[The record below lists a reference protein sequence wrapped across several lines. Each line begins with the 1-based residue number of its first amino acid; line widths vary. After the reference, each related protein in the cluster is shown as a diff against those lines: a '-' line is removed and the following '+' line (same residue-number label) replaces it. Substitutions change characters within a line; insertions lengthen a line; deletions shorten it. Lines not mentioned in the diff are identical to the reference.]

1 MAQKTSRPWHLDGFA
16 MNSICLNMIVKN
28 EAHVIRRALDSVRP
42 LITTWCILDTGSTD
56 GTQDIIREYLKD
68 LPGELHEAPW
78 KGFGASRT
86 EAIELARERADYL
99 LFIDADDELLLPKGF
114 RLPLLK
120 ADAYYVYHRL
130 VDLGFMRMDLVATRC
145 PWRYV
150 GVLHEY
156 LESDQP
162 RSSEILKGPVI
173 QERREGARSQDPRK
187 YERDAEV
194 LERAL
199 LEEPENARY
208 AFYLAQSRKD
218 AGQLDAAVE
227 AYRRRVAM
235 GGWDEE
241 IYVSLLRV
249 AQLLEALGRPE
260 TEVVQAFLEAYQVRP
275 RRLESLVGLAA
286 YYRKLEKYHLALL
299 FAERGLKVL
308 RPGDILLVEEDCY
321 TWRCLD
327 EFAVAASWAGRHR
340 DALQACDRLLTEGLL
355 PPGEVNRVR
364 ANRDRE
370 ARAVP
375 GALPLRPGKGSRR
388 R

>member
-1 MAQKTSRPWHLDGFA
+1 MTT
-16 MNSICLNMIVKN
+16 ICLNMIVKN

-42 LITTWCILDTGSTD
+42 LITSWCILDTGSTD
-56 GTQDIIREYLKD
+56 GTQDLIREHLKD

-86 EAIELARERADYL
+86 EAIELARGHADYL

-114 RLPLLK
+114 KLPSLK
-120 ADAYYVYHRL
+120 ADAYHLYHRL
-130 VDLGFMRMDLVATRC
+130 VNLGFLRMDLVATRC

-194 LERAL
+194 LEQAL
-199 LEEPENARY
+199 LAEPENARY

-218 AGQLDAAVE
+218 AGQLEAAIA

-241 IYVSLLRV
+241 VYVSLLRV
-249 AQLLEALGRPE
+249 AQLLEGLGRPE
-260 TEVVQAFLEAYQVRP
+260 AEVVQAFLEAYQFRP
-275 RRLESLVGLAA
+275 RRVESLVWLAV

-299 FAERGLKVL
+299 FAERGLKVN

-327 EFAVAASWAGRHR
+327 EFAVAASWTGRHR
-340 DALQACDRLLTEGLL
+340 DALQACDRLLTEGFL

-364 ANRDRE
+364 ANRDQE

-375 GALPLRPGKGSRR
+375 GAMPLRPAKKTQRR
-388 R
+388 